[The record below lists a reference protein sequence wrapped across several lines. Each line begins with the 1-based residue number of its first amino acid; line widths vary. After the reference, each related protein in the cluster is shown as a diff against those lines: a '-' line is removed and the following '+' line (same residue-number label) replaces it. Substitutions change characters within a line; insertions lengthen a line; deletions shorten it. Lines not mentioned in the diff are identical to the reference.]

1 MIPAR
6 GGVVAG
12 LLILASSALAGAP
25 VESLRP
31 QMRAVAAAEVPHAAD
46 AEVVGL
52 PFGPAP
58 GPDGGSA
65 VSQITSVAT
74 RQAALPQSGPVTSL
88 RPRSRP
94 AGSAGKAVLR
104 EVERQ
109 RGAICGDPDIQ
120 GEQVGRVPGKIKGCG
135 IDEAVRVR
143 SVAGVKLSQPALIT
157 CDAARALKTWVVNG
171 AKPAFRQRG
180 PLVELKVAADYVCR
194 PRNNQRGAKISEH
207 GRGRAIDISGFTMQD
222 GEVVTVLQG
231 WGRGSTLRPLGL
243 ALKAACGPFGTVLG
257 PKSDGYHEDHFHMDV
272 ARYRNGPYC
281 R

>member
-6 GGVVAG
+6 GVVVTA
-12 LLILASSALAGAP
+12 LLMLALPALAGAP
-25 VESLRP
+25 VETPRP
-31 QMRAVAAAEVPHAAD
+31 QMRAAPAAAAQPMAGGELAPEDVAPPAELSAPASVP
-46 AEVVGL
+46 
-52 PFGPAP
+52 F
-58 GPDGGSA
+58 
-65 VSQITSVAT
+65 TSVAT
-74 RQAALPQSGPVTSL
+74 RQAAAPQLGPVTSL
-88 RPRSRP
+88 RPRLRP
-94 AGSAGKAVLR
+94 AGSSGKAVLR
-104 EVERQ
+104 QVERQ

-120 GEQVGRVPGKIKGCG
+120 GERVGRVPGKIKGCG

-143 SVAGVKLSQPALIT
+143 SVAGVRLSQPALIT

-222 GEVVTVLQG
+222 GEVVSVLQG
-231 WGRGSTLRPLGL
+231 WGRGTTARPLNQS
-243 ALKAACGPFGTVLG
+243 LKAACGPFGTVLG

-272 ARYRNGPYC
+272 ASYRSGPYC